1 MGKQSTRNPRKF
13 ESHGNYQPYGIPK
26 ISKDH
31 KHLQQHKF
39 KAIQWYLWRLLYLTY
54 VQLKNQLAF
63 HQYAYK
69 YVRTF

>member
-39 KAIQWYLWRLLYLTY
+39 KAIYNGTCGDYNILRMYN
-54 VQLKNQLAF
+54 LKTN
-63 HQYAYK
+63 
-69 YVRTF
+69 